1 MSSMAHAIST
11 TPANEIWRPVKG
23 YEGYYEVSDLA
34 RVRSLDRWVA
44 SNNKNL
50 PDMVFI
56 PGKIMS
62 QHLHKSGYFYI
73 RLQKDGDRRAF
84 KVHRLVAEAFVP
96 NPDNLPQVN
105 HKDENKQNNLPSNLE
120 WCTQH
125 YNMTY
130 GGRLERLSDINSK
143 KPIEQL
149 TLDGQHVA
157 YYKGR
162 KDAEHKSGGKF
173 QAATI
178 QAVLSGRRK
187 TAYGYLW
194 RSI

>member
-1 MSSMAHAIST
+1 MCNMEQGTKTSPVAET
-11 TPANEIWRPVKG
+11 WRPVKG

-50 PDMVFI
+50 PDMVFL
-56 PGKIMS
+56 PGKIKS
-62 QHLHKSGYFYI
+62 QYLHKSGYFYV
-73 RLQKDGDRRAF
+73 RLQKEGDRRTL

-120 WCTQH
+120 WCTQQ

-130 GGRLERLSDINSK
+130 GGRLDRLSDVNSK

>member
-1 MSSMAHAIST
+1 MKLLSYFT
-11 TPANEIWRPVKG
+11 TNKG
-23 YEGYYEVSDLA
+23 YIAVHLYKDSKQFNK
-34 RVRSLDRWVA
+34 SL
-44 SNNKNL
+44 
-50 PDMVFI
+50 
-56 PGKIMS
+56 
-62 QHLHKSGYFYI
+62 
-73 RLQKDGDRRAF
+73 
-84 KVHRLVAEAFVP
+84 HRLVAEAFVP
-96 NPDNLPQVN
+96 NPDNLPEVN
-105 HKDENKQNNLPSNLE
+105 HKDECKTNNLPSNLE
-120 WCTQH
+120 WCDHQ
-125 YNMTY
+125 YNLTY
-130 GGRLERLSDINSK
+130 GGRLERVSDSNSK

-187 TAYGYLW
+187 TAYGYQW